1 MSQNLIRT
9 LPDTPAKAAVIARS
23 KQLTDFKWTPLRD
36 VPTYLR
42 NVGNTVLPAG
52 VEVTGFP
59 YSSTELTDKFLCE
72 NVSFESFLTAVSNP
86 DSLVY
91 STGHGAF
98 NCCNFGVVCNGLA
111 RYALGINRRISTKCW
126 ESVPGMRYVA
136 KQGEYTAED
145 IEICDVLYA
154 YSEGRS
160 HVALITDLLRDES
173 GKIVEI
179 EVSEAVRPSCRR
191 KSFPL
196 DEYFEK
202 YKLFALMR
210 YDFLESVPSFDLELD
225 GLLHSGLDKKTS
237 KICVNGGNRSNY
249 LASDEVILSV
259 FGDDDDVVEII
270 CNGKLVEEIKVG
282 ARAVIPKK
290 FDRGYYE
297 ARLKNANE
305 SVFFCVNKAKI
316 EFTVDGDVLSVK
328 ADPCDEKSEILYM
341 DFRIAGVGCA
351 SLAKYE
357 ELTDEEKQ
365 SGSFSRPIPS
375 DGYNFKV
382 YFKNAYGVWVH
393 PMKKI
398 K

>member
-1 MSQNLIRT
+1 MNYNLIST
-9 LPDTPAKAAVIARS
+9 LPDTPAKAAVIARAR
-23 KQLTDFKWTPLRD
+23 QLTDFKWTPLRD

-42 NVGNTVLPAG
+42 IVGNTVLPAG

-154 YSEGRS
+154 CWGGRS

-179 EVSEAVRPSCRR
+179 EVSEAVRPSCKRR
-191 KSFPL
+191 RFSL
-196 DEYFEK
+196 DDYFEK

-210 YDFLESVPSFDLELD
+210 YDFLDSVPPFDTELD
-225 GLLHSGLDKKTS
+225 NLLNSGLDKKTP
-237 KICVNGGNRSNY
+237 KISVNGGNKSNY
-249 LASDEVILSV
+249 LAGDEVIISV
-259 FGDDDDVVEII
+259 FGEDNDVVELI
-270 CNGKLVEEIKVG
+270 CNGKVIEEIQVG
-282 ARAVIPKK
+282 ARAIIPRKPNH
-290 FDRGYYE
+290 GYYE

-316 EFTVDGDVLSVK
+316 EFSVDGDVLSVK
-328 ADPCDEKSEILYM
+328 ADPCDKKSEILYM
-341 DFRIAGVGCA
+341 DFRVAGEGCA
-351 SLAKYE
+351 SLARYE
-357 ELTDEEKQ
+357 ELTAEEKQ
-365 SGSFSRPIPS
+365 IGEFSRPIPS
-375 DGYNFKV
+375 GGYNFKV
-382 YFKNAYGVWVH
+382 YFKNEYGVWVH